1 VVWFSEVD
9 LRVAAGPK
17 SYARGRDLVAAV
29 ADVRRTAE
37 GIEAVVRG
45 AGVADDGVDDGV
57 DSGVDEG
64 ADYKVFLG
72 PASPGLIGECGCAE
86 GGLCAHCVAVG
97 LALLAEGEPSGGDDA
112 PTLAGLPRIGTLRR
126 RLDAMLQVRAAVSRD
141 GSAAYAAAAGE
152 FLDTVAEL
160 IDTGHAAEARPLARV
175 AVERITESLLLID
188 DGTGVVET
196 TCQRALGLYAR
207 ACTSARPNVGKLAGW
222 LFRLQLDS
230 PGWPTVDLADFAE
243 ALGAAGLAGYRAL
256 VDEAW
261 DNRSDDIDI
270 RRTLTVLLMRERLA
284 TFDGAP
290 ESLAEMLSAGLPD
303 PAAFLG
309 AGRDSTPWLGE
320 FLVQAYL
327 DSRRG
332 AEALELRR
340 FQLTARPT
348 REQYGKLRDTAVY
361 LGCWVDF
368 RSWALEILRDAPGE
382 LAGALLDDGAPD
394 EAWAAA
400 ERVDCPRPAWLEAAR
415 RRAAD
420 HPADVLPGY
429 RALIEQAAT
438 RPGRRA
444 YREVADLLREL
455 RAAATRAGELAGYR
469 VLLAELR
476 ERHRRR
482 TAFLDELDRAQLD

>member
-1 VVWFSEVD
+1 MVWFGEVD

-17 SYARGRDLVAAV
+17 SFVRGRELAAAV
-29 ADVRRTAE
+29 ADVRHTAE

-45 AGVADDGVDDGV
+45 AQPAAGADDGA
-57 DSGVDEG
+57 DE
-64 ADYKVFLG
+64 YKVFLG

-86 GGLCAHCVAVG
+86 GGFCAHCVAVG
-97 LALLAEGEPSGGDDA
+97 LALLAEREPDADDA
-112 PTLAGLPRIGTLRR
+112 PDPAGLPRIGTMRR
-126 RLDAMLQVRAAVSRD
+126 RLDAVLQVRGAVSRD
-141 GSAAYAAAAGE
+141 GSPAYAEVAGE

-160 IDTGHAAEARPLARV
+160 VDSGHAAEARPLARV

-188 DGTGVVET
+188 DGTGVVQA

-207 ACTSARPNVGKLAGW
+207 ACAAARPNAGKLAGW

-230 PGWPTVDLADFAE
+230 PGWPAVDLADFAE
-243 ALGAAGLAGYRAL
+243 ALGDAGLAGYRAL

-261 DNRSDDIDI
+261 DNRSGEIDI

-290 ESLAEMLSAGLPD
+290 ESLAEVLSAGLPD

-327 DSRRG
+327 DSGRG

-348 REQYGKLRDTAVY
+348 REQYAKLRDTAAY

-368 RSWALEILRDAPGE
+368 RPWALEVLRDAPGE

-400 ERVDCPRPAWLEAAR
+400 ERAGCPRPAWLEVAR

-429 RALIEQAAT
+429 RVLIEQAAT
-438 RPGRRA
+438 GTGRRV

-455 RAAATRAGELAGYR
+455 REAATRAGELAGYR
-469 VLLAELR
+469 VLLAQLR
-476 ERHRRR
+476 ARHRRR
-482 TAFLDELDRAQLD
+482 TAFLDELGRAQLD